1 MAGVNLCKGKK
12 QKTKKGGIEM
22 AITPGMKDIVQDI
35 VSSHDERAA
44 ELGKSKDEVKEMLGS
59 FHASHKKMGT
69 QLRGDLAQDKAKV
82 KSKVKAMRNGFQ
94 TEHKE
99 MGSAL
104 CKDLA
109 WHTETI
115 RGETAKTRQETRAT
129 HKEMST
135 ELKKSLAQGVATR
148 KSDGKG
154 MLSGFHGSHKQM
166 GTQVRKELADYDR
179 GMKSE
184 VAGMR
189 QETKADLKEARTTWQ
204 GMAHAMEAKS
214 VGVRVASAVEF
225 PDSEAKLLAAIN
237 EHPGGV
243 TLTEMA
249 ESLGVVPIVLG
260 RASRSLLTKGK
271 IRKEGKSYFPVAS
284 E

>member
-1 MAGVNLCKGKK
+1 M
-12 QKTKKGGIEM
+12 GI
-22 AITPGMKDIVQDI
+22 AKGMKDIVQDI
-35 VSSHDERAA
+35 VSSHDVRVA
-44 ELGKSKDEVKEMLGS
+44 ELRKSKDEVKEMLGS

-69 QLRGDLAQDKAKV
+69 QLRGDLAQDKAKA

-99 MGSAL
+99 MRSAL
-104 CKDLA
+104 RKDLA
-109 WHTETI
+109 GHTQTI
-115 RGETAKTRQETRAT
+115 RGETAKMCQETRAT

-135 ELKKSLAQGVATR
+135 ELKRSLAQGVATR

-154 MLSGFHGSHKQM
+154 MLSDFQKSRKQA
-166 GTQVRKELADYDR
+166 GTQLRRALADYDR

-184 VAGMR
+184 VAGKR

-204 GMAHAMEAKS
+204 GMAHTMEAKS
-214 VGVRVASAVEF
+214 VGVRVAPEVGF
-225 PDSEAKLLAAIN
+225 PNLEAKLLAAIN

-243 TLTEMA
+243 TLA
-249 ESLGVVPIVLG
+249 EVAQSLGVVPIVLG
-260 RASRSLLTKGK
+260 RASRSLLAKGK
-271 IRKEGKSYFPVAS
+271 IRKEDKFYFPVAS

>member
-1 MAGVNLCKGKK
+1 
-12 QKTKKGGIEM
+12 M

-35 VSSHDERAA
+35 VSSHDVRAA

-59 FHASHKKMGT
+59 FDASHKKMGT

-82 KSKVKAMRNGFQ
+82 KSKVKTMRNGFQ

-99 MGSAL
+99 MRSVL
-104 CKDLA
+104 RKDLA
-109 WHTETI
+109 GHTETI
-115 RGETAKTRQETRAT
+115 RGETAK
-129 HKEMST
+129 
-135 ELKKSLAQGVATR
+135 LKRSLAQGVATR

-154 MLSGFHGSHKQM
+154 MLSDFQKSRKQA
-166 GTQVRKELADYDR
+166 GTQLRRALADYDR

-184 VAGMR
+184 VAGKR

-204 GMAHAMEAKS
+204 GMAHTMEAKS
-214 VGVRVASAVEF
+214 VGVRVAPEVGF
-225 PDSEAKLLAAIN
+225 PNLEAKLLAAIN

-243 TLTEMA
+243 TLA
-249 ESLGVVPIVLG
+249 EVAQSLGVVPIVLG
-260 RASRSLLTKGK
+260 RASRSLLAKGK
-271 IRKEGKSYFPVAS
+271 IRKEDKFYFPVAS